1 MFVILLLQID
11 GNSVQVQLVALWTI
25 TAMSTMSGMTSTCF
39 SVILKHKVIPIMKK
53 WDTCLFSAVSGI
65 GVGVRRLSE
74 VCFVVGLLLLVSVFL
89 LDRTEYLAN
98 LGVQSVG

>member
-1 MFVILLLQID
+1 
-11 GNSVQVQLVALWTI
+11 
-25 TAMSTMSGMTSTCF
+25 
-39 SVILKHKVIPIMKK
+39 MKK
-53 WDTCLFSAVSGI
+53 WDTCHILAVSGI

-98 LGVQSVG
+98 LGVQSIG

>member
-1 MFVILLLQID
+1 
-11 GNSVQVQLVALWTI
+11 
-25 TAMSTMSGMTSTCF
+25 MSTMSGMTTIIF
-39 SVILKHKVIPIMKK
+39 FFKFLSVIFKHKVILILKK
-53 WDTCLFSAVSGI
+53 WSGLPYMLAVSGI

-98 LGVQSVG
+98 LGVQSIG